1 MGSLLN
7 VELPICQAGSFLIG
21 LVEVQLKAYLYTLVW
36 KIPKAP
42 ASLELRLW
50 TYVRLLTAQ
59 RRTVKLK
66 KVMLWMA
73 VCD

>member
-1 MGSLLN
+1 MN
-7 VELPICQAGSFLIG
+7 VELPICQVGSFLIG

-42 ASLELRLW
+42 ASLELRFW